1 MLFLK
6 NCKETILLCMKKY
19 MCLCVQYV
27 LSFVYIYVHVL
38 SSVTVPFF
46 VTELLL
52 GSPLLFCHS
61 FVTLLMQMHL
71 FINYFLLIFFVSVIF
86 YSLIE

>member
-38 SSVTVPFF
+38 SSVTVPF
-46 VTELLL
+46 L
-52 GSPLLFCHS
+52 
-61 FVTLLMQMHL
+61 
-71 FINYFLLIFFVSVIF
+71 
-86 YSLIE
+86 